1 MSAAKCS
8 ALAFRWGQLS
18 HHANS
23 RTYYDGF
30 TLQQTRY
37 DVGALVYLLPE
48 EQGAPLFIGRLLA
61 AFIDSSAGK
70 GSEAYSIEVRLEGLG
85 PGPPADARQNAKPD
99 TDARQPR
106 AAAVGMRVPSAC
118 QGGAAIGLFSAQPR
132 RSQAFRPRVTDLQHP
147 TRARTAMHA
156 CQVRWFERMPDR
168 EVVELDE
175 TDVNPAGCLA
185 GIAPVVFA
193 DTREQVCFLA
203 WHIPH
208 GLPGR
213 TRPHFAWHSAGH
225 WPCCIR
231 TRASAPMRHLPC
243 ICHL

>member
-1 MSAAKCS
+1 MMSVPWCIFCPRSRALPSSLDVFLQRSSTAAPARAAKHT
-8 ALAFRWGQLS
+8 A
-18 HHANS
+18 S
-23 RTYYDGF
+23 RCARRAWV
-30 TLQQTRY
+30 QARR
-37 DVGALVYLLPE
+37 P
-48 EQGAPLFIGRLLA
+48 
-61 AFIDSSAGK
+61 
-70 GSEAYSIEVRLEGLG
+70 
-85 PGPPADARQNAKPD
+85 ARQNAKPD

-106 AAAVGMRVPSAC
+106 AAAVGMCVPSAC

-147 TRARTAMHA
+147 THARTAMDA

-231 TRASAPMRHLPC
+231 TRASASGHSDAAPAMHLPPLMPAFSTSAC
-243 ICHL
+243 AAG